1 MKKYLISLLGCS
13 LLLFWTEQLA
23 AQYTLEVVVEGIRVE
38 KKGVISLGIFQ
49 KGSDFPAV
57 GAELKG
63 VRLKVEGEEMRY
75 AFTNLPKGDYAISL
89 FHDENDNLKLDTNL
103 LGLPKEGYG
112 FSKNFRPRMGP
123 PNFEDVAIDV
133 SSGDQKVYISVRY

>member
-13 LLLFWTEQLA
+13 LLLLWTEQLA
-23 AQYTLEVVVEGIRVE
+23 AQYTLEVIVEGIRVE

-63 VRLKVEGEEMRY
+63 VRLKVDGEEMRY
-75 AFTNLPKGDYAISL
+75 RPKI
-89 FHDENDNLKLDTNL
+89 
-103 LGLPKEGYG
+103 
-112 FSKNFRPRMGP
+112 GP
-123 PNFEDVAIDV
+123 PDFEDVAIDV
-133 SSGDQKVYISVRY
+133 TSGDQKVYINVRY